1 MLSMQRITIIKCLFL
16 CFLMVFMNQNSVWGG
31 QDDGYFL
38 SLKQKRQLISLGL
51 IQDTNGVW
59 YNVWICPGYA
69 PPYRYSKKYFYRTG
83 SDFDEYLHARKYKNL
98 VEDSKDA
105 YRWAFKDCIYKFI
118 IKGIPKT
125 WDTNLHRAG
134 TRTEK
139 QVFGWWF
146 AYPWAYMEST
156 VESAARIPVGFTGT
170 AIATVLGT
178 AVIPVYYMTNSGIKG
193 IWHFS
198 LHTAA
203 IPAVASTWNTIISP
217 PMSLV
222 GQKPSMSRVDGFWVK
237 SLRSNQVSE
246 IEASDSPITRDD
258 LAVLKQWG
266 MALETALDPYEK
278 EYAQKKKETRE
289 AIKKINDNL
298 KEQKKKIGEKEFIRV
313 GDLRKDPNTQQI
325 FKTLTERG
333 FTTHRMKEL
342 QSEIRASLQENG
354 VTDKKRVDHIID
366 LLMKYP
372 PSQSTEKG
380 FKSNKTDPVRRSVDI
395 IKDVKKNRE
404 LP

>member
-1 MLSMQRITIIKCLFL
+1 
-16 CFLMVFMNQNSVWGG
+16 
-31 QDDGYFL
+31 
-38 SLKQKRQLISLGL
+38 
-51 IQDTNGVW
+51 
-59 YNVWICPGYA
+59 
-69 PPYRYSKKYFYRTG
+69 
-83 SDFDEYLHARKYKNL
+83 
-98 VEDSKDA
+98 
-105 YRWAFKDCIYKFI
+105 
-118 IKGIPKT
+118 
-125 WDTNLHRAG
+125 
-134 TRTEK
+134 
-139 QVFGWWF
+139 
-146 AYPWAYMEST
+146 
-156 VESAARIPVGFTGT
+156 
-170 AIATVLGT
+170 
-178 AVIPVYYMTNSGIKG
+178 MTNSGIKG